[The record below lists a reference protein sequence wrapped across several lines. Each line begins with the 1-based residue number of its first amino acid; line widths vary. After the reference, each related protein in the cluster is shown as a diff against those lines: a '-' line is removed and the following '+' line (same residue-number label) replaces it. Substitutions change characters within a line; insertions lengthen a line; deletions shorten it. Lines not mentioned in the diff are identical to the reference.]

1 MNPVILANQFKLHH
15 LSANLCG
22 ASFGTQTASVL
33 HRAIFN
39 ISQELMGTSNRRN
52 RILVFVTFFIVT
64 ALFCSWGV
72 NAQTLAETAGATSA
86 TAGTTAAVAK
96 TLNFPATKTESAP
109 AASQHLHASAG
120 PPPQVVNRRALEEH
134 AGHDASK
141 LLIRSTP
148 PSSQVWIDD
157 KFVGNTPMLL
167 VLAPGKYRVSFRG
180 SRMETGEQSVDLLP
194 RETRELALSLSAH
207 YPTKVTFH

>member
-1 MNPVILANQFKLHH
+1 
-15 LSANLCG
+15 
-22 ASFGTQTASVL
+22 
-33 HRAIFN
+33 
-39 ISQELMGTSNRRN
+39 MGTTNLQN
-52 RILVFVTFFIVT
+52 RILVFVTFCSVI
-64 ALFCSWGV
+64 ALFCLQPA
-72 NAQTLAETAGATSA
+72 NAQALAETAGATSVS
-86 TAGTTAAVAK
+86 AGTTTAAK
-96 TLNFPATKTESAP
+96 TLNFAPSKSETSA
-109 AASQHLHASAG
+109 AASQHLQASAG

-134 AGHDASK
+134 AGRDASK

-180 SRMETGEQSVDLLP
+180 SRMESGQQSVDLLP

-207 YPTKVTFH
+207 YPTRVTFR

>member
-1 MNPVILANQFKLHH
+1 
-15 LSANLCG
+15 
-22 ASFGTQTASVL
+22 
-33 HRAIFN
+33 
-39 ISQELMGTSNRRN
+39 MGTTNRRN
-52 RILVFVTFFIVT
+52 RILVFVTLFTVT
-64 ALFCSWGV
+64 AVFCSRGA
-72 NAQTLAETAGATSA
+72 NAQALAETAGATSVS
-86 TAGTTAAVAK
+86 AGTTAAVAK
-96 TLNFPATKTESAP
+96 TLNFPASKSEAAP
-109 AASQHLHASAG
+109 AASQHLQASAG

-134 AGHDASK
+134 AGRDASK

-207 YPTKVTFH
+207 YPTRVTFPKGI